1 MKAPTT
7 ARLHASLCLLAGVAL
22 FAGCSSQSDELIE
35 WFEQQRREVKPSVQP
50 LTAPKKF
57 NPEPYQGSQSPE
69 PFGAQKMAVAL
80 KQDSRQPSSL
90 LASEMQRRREP
101 LEAFPLDSM
110 SMVGSVDQRG
120 RRFGLLKV
128 DSLLYQVKVGDYI
141 GQNYGRIVKVDETQI
156 VLREIVQDAAG
167 EWIERPATLQL
178 QEQAR

>member
-1 MKAPTT
+1 MKLSPAERRRFP
-7 ARLHASLCLLAGVAL
+7 AWMLCVAVLAS
-22 FAGCSSQSDELIE
+22 GCSSRSDELVE
-35 WFEQQRREVKPSVQP
+35 WFEQQRREVKPSIEP

-57 NPEPYQGSQSPE
+57 NPQPYQGAQSPE

-80 KQDSRQPSSL
+80 RQETRQPSSL

-101 LEAFPLDSM
+101 LEAFPLDGM
-110 SMVGSVDQRG
+110 SMVGSLDQRG

-141 GQNYGRIVKVDETQI
+141 GQNYGRIVKIDETQI

>member
-1 MKAPTT
+1 MKVSANL
-7 ARLHASLCLLAGVAL
+7 RRCASVCVLAGTVLAS
-22 FAGCSSQSDELIE
+22 GCSSHSDELVE
-35 WFEQQRREVKPSVQP
+35 WFEQQRREVKPSVEP

-57 NPEPYQGSQSPE
+57 NPQPDQGAQSPE

-80 KQDSRQPSSL
+80 KQESRQPSSL

-101 LEAFPLDSM
+101 LEAFPLDGM
-110 SMVGSVDQRG
+110 SMVGSLDQRG

-128 DSLLYQVKVGDYI
+128 DSLLYQVKVGDHI
-141 GQNYGRIVKVDETQI
+141 GQNYGRVVKIDETQI